1 MGVAAGR
8 FARKVADEM
17 VRQKLQHVQAVL
29 RGTYTM
35 ENYGLLVFMMVALG
49 TGFLICEVFIPSA
62 GILTIASIICYLVA
76 TFCAWRGWYQAGA
89 TTWWWGY
96 VFGMVIL
103 LPTTI
108 SGAVYL
114 FPRTSYGKAVL
125 AVPQSLEE
133 LTPFQEEEARLSS
146 LINSHGQTST
156 MFLPGGMVQIG
167 HEKFHAENDG
177 SLIDAGE
184 DVVVV
189 GVKGNRLIVMSAEL
203 HASIAQSA
211 ATPKTV
217 AVNEP
222 SNTDF
227 DQNSV
232 ASDDVASDD
241 PIDFD
246 IPENV

>member
-1 MGVAAGR
+1 LANSLTDDGAGFCSR
-8 FARKVADEM
+8 FNQICEA
-17 VRQKLQHVQAVL
+17 
-29 RGTYTM
+29 YTM
-35 ENYGLLVFMMVALG
+35 ESYGLIVFMMVALG

-89 TTWWWGY
+89 TIWWWGY

-108 SGAVYL
+108 SGAVYI

-133 LTPFQEEEARLSS
+133 LTPFQEEEARLSG
-146 LINSHGQTST
+146 LINSRGQTST
-156 MFLPGGMVQIG
+156 MFSPGGMVKIG
-167 HEKFHAENDG
+167 HEKFHAESNG
-177 SLIDAGE
+177 TLIDAGQ

-189 GVKGNRLIVMSAEL
+189 GVKSNRLIVMAAEV
-203 HASIAQSA
+203 HDSVAESA
-211 ATPKTV
+211 ANPKTA
-217 AVNEP
+217 AVNELP
-222 SNTDF
+222 NAPNAEFAQNEETSND
-227 DQNSV
+227 
-232 ASDDVASDD
+232 AASDD

>member
-1 MGVAAGR
+1 
-8 FARKVADEM
+8 
-17 VRQKLQHVQAVL
+17 
-29 RGTYTM
+29 M
-35 ENYGLLVFMMVALG
+35 ESYGLIVFMMVALG

-89 TTWWWGY
+89 TVWWWSY

-108 SGAVYL
+108 SGAVYI

-125 AVPQSLEE
+125 AMPQSLEE
-133 LTPFQEEEARLSS
+133 LTPFQEEAARLSS
-146 LINSHGQTST
+146 LIGSSGTTTT
-156 MFLPGGMVQIG
+156 MFSPGGMVQIG
-167 HEKFHAENDG
+167 HEKFHAESDG
-177 SLIDAGE
+177 VLIDADE
-184 DVVVV
+184 EVVVV
-189 GVKGNRLIVMSAEL
+189 GVTSNRLIVMSAEL

-211 ATPKTV
+211 ASPKTA

-222 SNTDF
+222 SEADLA
-227 DQNSV
+227 QNDV
-232 ASDDVASDD
+232 KSDDAANDD

>member
-1 MGVAAGR
+1 
-8 FARKVADEM
+8 
-17 VRQKLQHVQAVL
+17 
-29 RGTYTM
+29 M
-35 ENYGLLVFMMVALG
+35 ESYGLIVFMMVALG

-89 TTWWWGY
+89 TVWWWSY

-108 SGAVYL
+108 SGAVYI

-125 AVPQSLEE
+125 AMPQSLEE
-133 LTPFQEEEARLSS
+133 LTPFQEEAARLSS
-146 LINSHGQTST
+146 LIGSSGTTTT
-156 MFLPGGMVQIG
+156 MFSPGGMVQIG
-167 HEKFHAENDG
+167 HEKFHAESDG
-177 SLIDAGE
+177 VLIDADE
-184 DVVVV
+184 EVVVV
-189 GVKGNRLIVMSAEL
+189 GVTSNRLIVMSAEL

-211 ATPKTV
+211 ASPKTA
-217 AVNEP
+217 AVNEQP
-222 SNTDF
+222 NAGFANDAAETDASN
-227 DQNSV
+227 
-232 ASDDVASDD
+232 DD

>member
-1 MGVAAGR
+1 
-8 FARKVADEM
+8 
-17 VRQKLQHVQAVL
+17 
-29 RGTYTM
+29 M
-35 ENYGLLVFMMVALG
+35 ESYGLIVFMMVALG

-89 TTWWWGY
+89 TIWWWGY

-108 SGAVYL
+108 SGAVYI
-114 FPRTSYGKAVL
+114 FPRTSYGKSVL

-133 LTPFQEEEARLSS
+133 LTPFQEEEARLSG
-146 LINSHGQTST
+146 LINSRGQTST
-156 MFLPGGMVQIG
+156 MFSPGGMVKIG
-167 HEKFHAENDG
+167 HEKFHAESNG
-177 SLIDAGE
+177 TLIAAGQ

-189 GVKGNRLIVMSAEL
+189 GVKSNRLIVMAAEV
-203 HASIAQSA
+203 HDSIAESA
-211 ATPKTV
+211 ANPKTA
-217 AVNEP
+217 AVNELP
-222 SNTDF
+222 NAEFAQNEEASND
-227 DQNSV
+227 
-232 ASDDVASDD
+232 AARDD

>member
-1 MGVAAGR
+1 
-8 FARKVADEM
+8 
-17 VRQKLQHVQAVL
+17 
-29 RGTYTM
+29 M
-35 ENYGLLVFMMVALG
+35 ESYGLIVFMMVALG

-62 GILTIASIICYLVA
+62 GILTIASITCYLVA

-89 TTWWWGY
+89 TVWWWSY

-108 SGAVYL
+108 SGAVYI

-125 AVPQSLEE
+125 AMPQSLEE
-133 LTPFQEEEARLSS
+133 LTPFKEEAARLNGLIGSS
-146 LINSHGQTST
+146 GTT
-156 MFLPGGMVQIG
+156 TAMFSPGGMVQID
-167 HEKFHAENDG
+167 HEKFHAESDG
-177 SLIDAGE
+177 VLIESDQ

-211 ATPKTV
+211 ASPKTA
-217 AVNEP
+217 AVNEQP
-222 SNTDF
+222 NAGFANDAAATDASN
-227 DQNSV
+227 
-232 ASDDVASDD
+232 DD

>member
-1 MGVAAGR
+1 
-8 FARKVADEM
+8 
-17 VRQKLQHVQAVL
+17 
-29 RGTYTM
+29 M
-35 ENYGLLVFMMVALG
+35 ESYGLIVFMMVALG

-89 TTWWWGY
+89 TVWWWSY
-96 VFGMVIL
+96 VFAMVIL

-108 SGAVYL
+108 SGAVYI

-133 LTPFQEEEARLSS
+133 LTPFQEEEARLSG
-146 LINSHGQTST
+146 LINSHGQTAT
-156 MFLPGGMVQIG
+156 MFSPGGMVQIG
-167 HEKFHAENDG
+167 HEKFHAVSDG
-177 SLIDAGE
+177 TLIDAGE

-203 HASIAQSA
+203 HASIAQSTT
-211 ATPKTV
+211 TPKTA

-222 SNTDF
+222 PNGEVA
-227 DQNSV
+227 QNSETIN
-232 ASDDVASDD
+232 DTASDD

-246 IPENV
+246 IPENA

>member
-1 MGVAAGR
+1 
-8 FARKVADEM
+8 
-17 VRQKLQHVQAVL
+17 
-29 RGTYTM
+29 M
-35 ENYGLLVFMMVALG
+35 ESYGLIVFMMVALG

-108 SGAVYL
+108 SGAVYI

-133 LTPFQEEEARLSS
+133 LTPFQEEQARLSG
-146 LINSHGQTST
+146 LINSRGQTST
-156 MFLPGGMVQIG
+156 MFSPGGMVQIG
-167 HEKFHAENDG
+167 HEKFHAESDG
-177 SLIDAGE
+177 TLIDAGQ

-189 GVKGNRLIVMSAEL
+189 GVKSNRLIVMAAEV
-203 HASIAQSA
+203 HDSIAESA
-211 ATPKTV
+211 ANPKTA
-217 AVNEP
+217 AVNELP
-222 SNTDF
+222 NAEFAQNKEASND
-227 DQNSV
+227 
-232 ASDDVASDD
+232 AASDD

>member
-1 MGVAAGR
+1 
-8 FARKVADEM
+8 
-17 VRQKLQHVQAVL
+17 
-29 RGTYTM
+29 M
-35 ENYGLLVFMMVALG
+35 ESYGLMVFMMVALG

-62 GILTIASIICYLVA
+62 GILTIASILCYLVA
-76 TFCAWRGWYQAGA
+76 TFCAWRGWYQAGE
-89 TTWWWGY
+89 TVWWWSY

-108 SGAVYL
+108 SGAVYI

-125 AVPQSLEE
+125 AMPQSLEE
-133 LTPFQEEEARLSS
+133 VTPYQEEAARLSG
-146 LINSHGQTST
+146 LIGSHGTTTT
-156 MFLPGGMVQIG
+156 MFSPGGMVQIS
-167 HEKFHAENDG
+167 HEKFHAESNG
-177 SLIDAGE
+177 VLIDADE

-211 ATPKTV
+211 ASPKTA
-217 AVNEP
+217 AVHEEP
-222 SNTDF
+222 NDDFANDAVTTD
-227 DQNSV
+227 
-232 ASDDVASDD
+232 ASDDD